1 MEAEE
6 EAFEVAPFGMGE
18 VHGVVRPGP
27 EDAEELRGLTRIT
40 DGAEDDLL
48 EELGIDRVG
57 AGKGG
62 EKSSLREASRR
73 LEIDL
78 FVAPRRAGDIL
89 PGFGEGGRIEDDQIE
104 ALVSIPEIIEDISGD
119 QGVLLR

>member
-1 MEAEE
+1 M
-6 EAFEVAPFGMGE
+6 FLGMGE
-18 VHGVVRPGP
+18 VHGVVRPSSEG
-27 EDAEELRGLTRIT
+27 AEELRGLSRIT
-40 DGAEDDLL
+40 DGAEDDFLG
-48 EELGIDRVG
+48 ELGIDRVG

-62 EKSSLREASRR
+62 EESSLLEASRR

-78 FVAPRRAGDIL
+78 FVAPRRAGHIL

-119 QGVLLR
+119 QGVLLEE